1 MTNKEP
7 QKLHLL
13 AEWDDRFDSV
23 MVAWPHALTDWNYM
37 LDQVCACYRELI
49 VSLCGAGLN
58 VVVVT
63 PDRRETDP
71 HIGDLDSP
79 RLKIVEAHTNDTW
92 IRDYGPLTLGSPG
105 AGEYA
110 PAPGTCGPTA
120 GRAETS
126 AVTPAVFTFNG
137 WGLKFASNLDN
148 RVSAALLERA
158 GMAYADN
165 RPVVLEGG
173 SIESDGLGTILT
185 TTECLLSA
193 NRNNFRSK
201 AEAETMLSER
211 LGATRVLWLDH
222 GALEGDDTDSH
233 VDTLARLLPGDT
245 IAYVK
250 SYRPDDPHTPELDAM
265 ERQLT
270 EMTTA
275 DGRPYNLVGL
285 PLPEPCLDPETGER
299 LPATYANFLITPK
312 GVFMPTYGQPKNDL
326 MARQMLEMALGDRPV
341 IGVDCRALIRQHG
354 SLHCATMQITNEIFN
369 RL

>member
-1 MTNKEP
+1 
-7 QKLHLL
+7 
-13 AEWDDRFDSV
+13 
-23 MVAWPHALTDWNYM
+23 
-37 LDQVCACYRELI
+37 
-49 VSLCGAGLN
+49 
-58 VVVVT
+58 
-63 PDRRETDP
+63 
-71 HIGDLDSP
+71 
-79 RLKIVEAHTNDTW
+79 
-92 IRDYGPLTLGSPG
+92 
-105 AGEYA
+105 
-110 PAPGTCGPTA
+110 
-120 GRAETS
+120 
-126 AVTPAVFTFNG
+126 
-137 WGLKFASNLDN
+137 
-148 RVSAALLERA
+148 
-158 GMAYADN
+158 
-165 RPVVLEGG
+165 
-173 SIESDGLGTILT
+173 
-185 TTECLLSA
+185 
-193 NRNNFRSK
+193 
-201 AEAETMLSER
+201 MLSER

-250 SYRPDDPHTPELDAM
+250 SYRSDDPHTPELDAM

-312 GVFMPTYGQPKNDL
+312 GVFMPTYGQPRNDL